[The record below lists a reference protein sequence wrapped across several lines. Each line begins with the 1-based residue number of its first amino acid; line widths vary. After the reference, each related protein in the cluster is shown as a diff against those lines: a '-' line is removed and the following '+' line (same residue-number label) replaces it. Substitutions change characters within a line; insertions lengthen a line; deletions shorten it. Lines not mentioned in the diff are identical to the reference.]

1 MPIWKQRLFS
11 RLHRPDDGDGSE
23 LGGEVISINGNGT
36 DTGADDDG
44 GSSTP
49 EDRGD
54 VVTPPAGSDEPKGES
69 SAQPSEPSATEPK
82 AGSIPKARFD
92 EVNERRKTAEQELEA
107 TRAELA
113 AFKAGKQTAPAQSTE
128 QAQKEVQADAFDED
142 AKEQA
147 YIDAMLDGDT
157 AKAKEIRKE
166 INAHLRQ
173 QAAVEVEARTTQR
186 NEATLLTQAA
196 AKASTDFPYLDT
208 DEGSYA
214 LGLIVSARDAAIAR
228 GVPAHTALADAVS
241 KIAPRFAPAEGST
254 PPSRDLP
261 APKPA
266 VDTRTQQA
274 LERGA
279 LDSTKQPPPMQ
290 AGLGNRSDK
299 VRVDVHAL
307 DEAQFAALTP
317 AEKKA
322 LRGD

>member
-1 MPIWKQRLFS
+1 MPIWKQCLFS
-11 RLHRPDDGDGSE
+11 RLQRPDDGDGSE
-23 LGGEVISINGNGT
+23 LGGEVISINGVGT
-36 DTGADDDG
+36 GSGADDDG
-44 GSSTP
+44 GSTTT

-54 VVTPPAGSDEPKGES
+54 VVTPPADTTTEPTKTE
-69 SAQPSEPSATEPK
+69 AVAAEPTATEPK

-92 EVNERRKTAEQELEA
+92 EVNERRKTAELELEA

-113 AFKAGKQTAPAQSTE
+113 AFKAGKPAAPAQTTTTTTD
-128 QAQKEVQADAFDED
+128 APDADTFDED

-147 YIDAMLDGDT
+147 YIEAMLDGDT

-228 GVPAHTALADAVS
+228 GAPAHAALADAVA
-241 KIAPRFAPAEGST
+241 KIAPRFAPAEGT
-254 PPSRDLP
+254 PPTRDLP
-261 APKPA
+261 ASKPG

-299 VRVDVHAL
+299 VRVDVQAL
-307 DEAQFAALTP
+307 DEAQFAGLTL